1 MRWGVIP
8 GVAISLSDYN
18 KIYNK
23 NESLNKNEIIRIW
36 RKEGSRKSDLSDK
49 QHRKIKSIA
58 LGKCGNMDEEG
69 LEYKY
74 NFQIKKEQIKEMIG
88 FSMTGLVI
96 IPDNIFTQ
104 AEKESDYKKYL

>member
-1 MRWGVIP
+1 
-8 GVAISLSDYN
+8 
-18 KIYNK
+18 
-23 NESLNKNEIIRIW
+23 
-36 RKEGSRKSDLSDK
+36 
-49 QHRKIKSIA
+49 
-58 LGKCGNMDEEG
+58 MDEEG

-104 AEKESDYKKYL
+104 AEKESDYKKIFMIINVPKKEPDSFNTIHRREIATRKTR

>member
-1 MRWGVIP
+1 
-8 GVAISLSDYN
+8 
-18 KIYNK
+18 
-23 NESLNKNEIIRIW
+23 
-36 RKEGSRKSDLSDK
+36 
-49 QHRKIKSIA
+49 
-58 LGKCGNMDEEG
+58 MDEEG

-104 AEKESDYKKYL
+104 AEKESDYKKCL

>member
-1 MRWGVIP
+1 
-8 GVAISLSDYN
+8 
-18 KIYNK
+18 
-23 NESLNKNEIIRIW
+23 
-36 RKEGSRKSDLSDK
+36 
-49 QHRKIKSIA
+49 
-58 LGKCGNMDEEG
+58 MDEEG

-104 AEKESDYKKYL
+104 AEKEVIIKNIYDYKCAKKEPDSFNTIHRREIATRKTR